1 MSVSEF
7 VAAAEKADSS
17 LMGSNE
23 KDQQAIQE
31 LSTETEGL
39 AKDVASLNSRLTPL
53 TYLYSNQPSSA
64 DVSLYCHLHPTF
76 LNLPTSAHP
85 SHPALTRYFLQIQS
99 LPPVQSAHSSLP
111 NSFPPV
117 DINIADL
124 AIPER
129 EVIDL
134 KKEKKAKKPAAAV
147 ADGAAEKAGEVA
159 GQAKAATEGVVAQAQ
174 SAVAGAAGTVSGAAA
189 SAAGAVQGALAG
201 AAAAFSTAAGDVKAA
216 VVGEAEGEAAP
227 VEAAKDGKK
236 KEKKAKPAKAQP
248 VKEAP
253 TGPMPSMIDLR
264 VGKVLDVKKHP
275 EADSLYVEQIDVG
288 EAEPRTVCSGLVKY
302 MTEDQIRGATVIV
315 VCNLKPVTM
324 RGVKSFAMLL
334 CASSSVGKDVEGGIE
349 FVVPPEGSKAGERVY
364 FEGEKYENA
373 KPEEMLNPKKK
384 VFETIQPDFTTLDN
398 LDAAWIDPETK
409 TVHKLRTKDGV
420 LRAPTLKGAHLS

>member
-1 MSVSEF
+1 MPAKMSWSR
-7 VAAAEKADSS
+7 D
-17 LMGSNE
+17 LM
-23 KDQQAIQE
+23 
-31 LSTETEGL
+31 
-39 AKDVASLNSRLTPL
+39 L
-53 TYLYSNQPSSA
+53 TYQ
-64 DVSLYCHLHPTF
+64 

-264 VGKVLDVKKHP
+264 VGKVLDG
-275 EADSLYVEQIDVG
+275 ELLSLACLLPGTELTSLQSRNT
-288 EAEPRTVCSGLVKY
+288 PRPTRY
-302 MTEDQIRGATVIV
+302 MLSRLTWERRNHG
-315 VCNLKPVTM
+315 
-324 RGVKSFAMLL
+324 L
-334 CASSSVGKDVEGGIE
+334 CARGWSS
-349 FVVPPEGSKAGERVY
+349 
-364 FEGEKYENA
+364 
-373 KPEEMLNPKKK
+373 
-384 VFETIQPDFTTLDN
+384 T
-398 LDAAWIDPETK
+398 
-409 TVHKLRTKDGV
+409 
-420 LRAPTLKGAHLS
+420 